1 MLTSVGDRRAAL
13 DALHQPWRPMLL
25 HEVLDRAAH
34 LYADQPFVITDG
46 ASLTYQQVRDQSLAI
61 AAGLLQ
67 AGVRPGEH
75 VALLMANYPE
85 FVPVKYAISRV
96 GATCVPI
103 NFLNRRDELGYV
115 LQQSDS
121 VLLITMDTFRGLD
134 YLHMLDE
141 LMHGWEVSG
150 GGSDYPKLR
159 RVFVHPTGQSEPRPG
174 VSTIDELTSIGEGI
188 VVPDNPVAPSS
199 AADIIYTSGTTGSP
213 KGVLL
218 THDMLVRT
226 SYGAA
231 YSRAFEPG
239 RRITFSLPMYH
250 VYGYVE
256 GLIAVPWVGGAII
269 PQTAFDARLTL
280 QAIAEHR
287 ATDILLVP
295 TMTLGLL
302 DILKAGEEYDLRSLT
317 CMISSGGYAPP
328 AIWDDIAA
336 HFGAIELTTGYGMS
350 ETTATTTLTEPSADL
365 TKHRSTNGH
374 MRPCGIAGD
383 PSLGGALTEY
393 KVIDQETDERLSA
406 GQVGELCARGP
417 GITSGYY
424 NKPAE
429 TAAAFDDQGWFHSGD
444 LGVFDADGYLSLVGR
459 SKDLYRCG
467 GEQVVPLEIENV
479 LLTHP
484 AVLQAHVV
492 PKRHDRMGEVGVACI
507 VLRPDAVASEDELR
521 SFCADR
527 LAKFKVPAH
536 VLFMTIDQIPVTP
549 SGRPRK
555 FLLAQLATDTISS

>member
-1 MLTSVGDRRAAL
+1 
-13 DALHQPWRPMLL
+13 
-25 HEVLDRAAH
+25 
-34 LYADQPFVITDG
+34 
-46 ASLTYQQVRDQSLAI
+46 
-61 AAGLLQ
+61 
-67 AGVRPGEH
+67 
-75 VALLMANYPE
+75 
-85 FVPVKYAISRV
+85 
-96 GATCVPI
+96 
-103 NFLNRRDELGYV
+103 
-115 LQQSDS
+115 
-121 VLLITMDTFRGLD
+121 
-134 YLHMLDE
+134 
-141 LMHGWEVSG
+141 
-150 GGSDYPKLR
+150 
-159 RVFVHPTGQSEPRPG
+159 
-174 VSTIDELTSIGEGI
+174 
-188 VVPDNPVAPSS
+188 
-199 AADIIYTSGTTGSP
+199 
-213 KGVLL
+213 
-218 THDMLVRT
+218 
-226 SYGAA
+226 
-231 YSRAFEPG
+231 
-239 RRITFSLPMYH
+239 
-250 VYGYVE
+250 
-256 GLIAVPWVGGAII
+256 
-269 PQTAFDARLTL
+269 
-280 QAIAEHR
+280 
-287 ATDILLVP
+287 
-295 TMTLGLL
+295 
-302 DILKAGEEYDLRSLT
+302 
-317 CMISSGGYAPP
+317 
-328 AIWDDIAA
+328 
-336 HFGAIELTTGYGMS
+336 MS